1 MGGIGY
7 LGNVF
12 AESARSVWSLVWGA
26 SLNIFWAVVVFLVG
40 LAAAS
45 WVQKLAI
52 KFFELTKLEKFLSKT
67 GIDKLLDKAEIK
79 LGVADLVAI
88 FLRWLVVLTFFLAA
102 IDILGL
108 STVSQVLFSILGY
121 VPSIVAAI
129 FVFVLG
135 YLVANLVEGLVKGAV
150 ASIDKNIARPLS
162 VLSRWLILLIAF
174 FAALDQLK
182 IAQGLINTFF
192 QGLTY
197 TFVLAIGLSFGLGA
211 KDLVSRILNDWYDK
225 LNKK

>member
-12 AESARSVWSLVWGA
+12 AESARSVWSLFWGA

-79 LGVADLVAI
+79 LGVGDLIAI

-108 STVSQVLFSILGY
+108 NTVSQVLFSILGY

-135 YLVANLVEGLVKGAV
+135 YLVANLIEGLVKGAV

-197 TFVLAIGLSFGLGA
+197 TFVLAVGLSFGLGA